1 MEAIQVFSSAIGYLK
16 SHLLTNFK
24 NQSTSNYYEPNIIWV
39 FTVPGIWDDKSR
51 QFMTEAAGKVNFFN
65 HPNVFV

>member
-16 SHLLTNFK
+16 NHLLTNLK

-39 FTVPGIWDDKSR
+39 FTVPAICDNKTR
-51 QFMTEAAGKVNFFN
+51 EFMTEAAEKVNFFN
-65 HPNVFV
+65 HANVFV